1 MPRIGRVVAPNMP
14 HHIVQ
19 RGHNKNAIFVENA
32 DYSYYLNTLVKWTR
46 LLSVNV
52 YAWCLMTNHVHLL
65 LDPGDNVKSI
75 GLLMKRLAGR
85 QTRYVNKQEHR
96 TGSLWEGRYKM
107 SIVES
112 DSYFL
117 QCCRYIE
124 LNPVKAKMVAQPE
137 HYRWSSY
144 QENAG
149 LSPPQIIDRTAFKK
163 LNDIGF
169 NHYREFVAKGSSI
182 SEAIFISQML
192 ESNRLT
198 GKAPF
203 VEEIELRTG
212 IRLEFKRP
220 GRPAKEHKIT
230 N

>member
-1 MPRIGRVVAPNMP
+1 
-14 HHIVQ
+14 
-19 RGHNKNAIFVENA
+19 
-32 DYSYYLNTLVKWTR
+32 
-46 LLSVNV
+46 
-52 YAWCLMTNHVHLL
+52 MTNHVHLL
-65 LDPGDNVKSI
+65 LDLGDDVKSI

-85 QTRYVNKQEHR
+85 QTRYVNKQEPR

-149 LSPPQIIDRTAFKK
+149 LSPPQIINRTAFKN
-163 LNDIGF
+163 LNDISVD
-169 NHYREFVAKGSSI
+169 HY
-182 SEAIFISQML
+182 
-192 ESNRLT
+192 
-198 GKAPF
+198 
-203 VEEIELRTG
+203 
-212 IRLEFKRP
+212 
-220 GRPAKEHKIT
+220 
-230 N
+230 